1 MPATPSNFDSNHWY
15 QILTQ
20 NTTLAISGTACWEGL
35 YFGSAYPEFSN
46 RSDPSQQWQIYPY
59 NSSFYV
65 LRTRASG
72 PDNYLRTMAVENTAD
87 PYPITETRMAN
98 SSVQDS
104 SMFWAMGQW
113 ADGPYYLWNA
123 ENGSDWHLNTTLV
136 VEGHT
141 EMLALNPQPEQGQA
155 FSFKQLGEINDN
167 AFSSIT
173 PPSEISSSITMRL
186 AVRATTTTGALGD
199 GYGITEESSSTTK
212 ALSSSIASAV
222 TVTAATSS
230 ALSSLSSIAS
240 VTEATSSAKTAYENI
255 SSAVTVTDAKSSATQ
270 TASDIT
276 TMLTDSPTK
285 TRTGSSALSSLLNQS
300 ISQTSTGAALQRLTF
315 TPPGTN
321 AKSSTTKTRGSNSSP
336 TKSTDQD
343 SFEGQRKSTSGADS
357 GLSTGVKAAIG
368 IGAAIIVLLLFA
380 LALFL
385 MRRHRRRRQNKVALE
400 VLKVHPQDF
409 EQPVPSEM
417 AASESFHHT
426 GPAEL
431 PAHSKPL
438 EIDGV
443 ARVEMGDG
451 RERPIYG

>member
-20 NTTLAISGTACWEGL
+20 NTSLAISGTAFSEGL
-35 YFGSAYPEFSN
+35 YFGSTYPEFSN

-87 PYPITETRMAN
+87 AYPITEPRMSN

-141 EMLALNPQPEQGQA
+141 EMLALNSQPEQGQA

-173 PPSEISSSITMRL
+173 PTSEISSSITMRL
-186 AVRATTTTGALGD
+186 AVRATTTTGELGD

-212 ALSSSIASAV
+212 APSSLSSTLKTTAATSSALSSLSSIASI
-222 TVTAATSS
+222 TEATSS

-240 VTEATSSAKTAYENI
+240 VTEATSSAKTAYEKI

-276 TMLTDSPTK
+276 MMLTDSPTK
-285 TRTGSSALSSLLNQS
+285 TRT
-300 ISQTSTGAALQRLTF
+300 
-315 TPPGTN
+315 GTN

-343 SFEGQRKSTSGADS
+343 SFEGQRKSISGADS
-357 GLSTGVKAAIG
+357 GLSTGVKAVIG
-368 IGAAIIVLLLFA
+368 IGSAVIVLLLFA

-409 EQPVPSEM
+409 EQPLPSEM

-431 PAHSKPL
+431 PAYSKPL

-443 ARVEMGDG
+443 ARESFGLFPVCK
-451 RERPIYG
+451 R